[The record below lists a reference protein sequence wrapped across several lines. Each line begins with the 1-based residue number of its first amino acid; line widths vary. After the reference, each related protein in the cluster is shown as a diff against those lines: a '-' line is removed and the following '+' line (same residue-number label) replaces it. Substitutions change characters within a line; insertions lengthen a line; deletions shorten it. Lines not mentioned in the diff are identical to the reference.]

1 MTILICGA
9 SGLVGR
15 DLCDLFERENIN
27 YYGTYHSCNDETF
40 CERENMFRVDFTNPS
55 EVADF
60 FSNHKQKLTVCIFL
74 VVQRLVDVCEND
86 WNSIMRVNINA
97 VDMTSSLCARY
108 GIYFIHLSTDYVFD
122 GSSSPYFPDST
133 PNPLQN
139 YGISKYISELRVQ
152 ANYNNNPNYCII
164 RTPVLYSMNTNSI
177 LYDNAVT
184 VLAKNVMDLRTYT
197 VKNEDDYHLRR
208 PVYIPDL
215 CLFIR
220 AIALLSIN
228 YLSEEYKFSGIY
240 HYYHPDN
247 CFTKYQMTVKI
258 ANCLGLPHLHI
269 IPFKPDYTEERLG
282 MAKRPYDTNLKDTQY
297 NISSFSSSEFDS
309 TIECGFSRFKHPRL
323 GTTGSSYFL
332 MFDLDGTLVH
342 TSYAHYRSYL
352 HVFRNR
358 NLPFMTYQEWNRFI
372 NYKNIHTYLE
382 NIACELANHDITET
396 QNILS
401 DLRNEKLEAFRI
413 YALTYV
419 IPTKNCHEILDFIE
433 KNPDTV
439 NAVVVT
445 NSSKATIDVICEIVP
460 ILNKIKN
467 WCFRETY
474 TNPKPHPESYDLALN
489 RYYKNEQYIIG
500 FENTN
505 IGYESL
511 KHSAKIIYLYVDNDD
526 EYSKTDKWY
535 YKKDAYIFD
544 DYKQV
549 VHIS

>member
-1 MTILICGA
+1 
-9 SGLVGR
+9 
-15 DLCDLFERENIN
+15 
-27 YYGTYHSCNDETF
+27 
-40 CERENMFRVDFTNPS
+40 
-55 EVADF
+55 
-60 FSNHKQKLTVCIFL
+60 
-74 VVQRLVDVCEND
+74 
-86 WNSIMRVNINA
+86 
-97 VDMTSSLCARY
+97 
-108 GIYFIHLSTDYVFD
+108 
-122 GSSSPYFPDST
+122 
-133 PNPLQN
+133 
-139 YGISKYISELRVQ
+139 
-152 ANYNNNPNYCII
+152 
-164 RTPVLYSMNTNSI
+164 
-177 LYDNAVT
+177 
-184 VLAKNVMDLRTYT
+184 
-197 VKNEDDYHLRR
+197 
-208 PVYIPDL
+208 
-215 CLFIR
+215 
-220 AIALLSIN
+220 
-228 YLSEEYKFSGIY
+228 
-240 HYYHPDN
+240 
-247 CFTKYQMTVKI
+247 
-258 ANCLGLPHLHI
+258 
-269 IPFKPDYTEERLG
+269 
-282 MAKRPYDTNLKDTQY
+282 
-297 NISSFSSSEFDS
+297 
-309 TIECGFSRFKHPRL
+309 
-323 GTTGSSYFL
+323 
-332 MFDLDGTLVH
+332 
-342 TSYAHYRSYL
+342 
-352 HVFRNR
+352 
-358 NLPFMTYQEWNRFI
+358 MTYQEWNRFI